1 MRAAA
6 RALALCAALALFPRP
21 ARAGGDGARPKK
33 LAELDRK
40 SAVPGPAKAARAQLD
55 RKLAAR
61 IGRKPAPLV
70 NLKNGWTDEILAVE
84 AREQATVDQATWDE
98 FLRCHYTN
106 QARRM
111 ERRLVPVVLGAA
123 LHFHK
128 DVVQIVSAYRAPKY
142 NLMLRKKGHE
152 VARQSQH
159 TQGTAVDFRIP
170 GVGTQALLD
179 HVRSLHAGGVGFY
192 PDSAF
197 VHADTGPV
205 RYWTGR

>member
-1 MRAAA
+1 MLQDKFGRDIHDL
-6 RALALCAALALFPRP
+6 RLSVT
-21 ARAGGDGARPKK
+21 
-33 LAELDRK
+33 DRCNFSCVYCK
-40 SAVPGPAKAARAQLD
+40 SADP
-55 RKLAAR
+55 
-61 IGRKPAPLV
+61 
-70 NLKNGWTDEILAVE
+70 KNYFPHRDLL
-84 AREQATVDQATWDE
+84 TWDE